1 MAPRAPRL
9 EIMRLVLFCLSLML
23 TASPSVAQEA
33 LGLTAPPDVTE
44 SGLLKHI
51 LPRFSLKT
59 GVRVVADP
67 SGPMVL
73 AEGPPGTPVLK
84 RGDRIYYLRV
94 TEDRRQQRFLDWMLS
109 EIGKRT
115 IESFAPGGE
124 TPFTT
129 DFAVEIATIETKF
142 TGDAARGADL
152 ALKNCGRCHVIGPQ
166 KPMAGISSTPSFPA
180 LRALPDWSERFETF
194 YVRNPHPAFLQLE
207 GISPAFDPERPPPI
221 VPLTITHE
229 EFEAILAF
237 VEATEPADLGAPL
250 KIE

>member
-1 MAPRAPRL
+1 
-9 EIMRLVLFCLSLML
+9 MRLVLFCLSLML

-124 TPFTT
+124 TPVHHRFRRRNRH
-129 DFAVEIATIETKF
+129 DRDEIH
-142 TGDAARGADL
+142 RRCGAG
-152 ALKNCGRCHVIGPQ
+152 GRIW
-166 KPMAGISSTPSFPA
+166 
-180 LRALPDWSERFETF
+180 R
-194 YVRNPHPAFLQLE
+194 
-207 GISPAFDPERPPPI
+207 
-221 VPLTITHE
+221 
-229 EFEAILAF
+229 
-237 VEATEPADLGAPL
+237 
-250 KIE
+250 